1 MKRQPGQKY
10 PGVKVGK
17 TLKGTISKEGVD
29 PNPLKC
35 CICGESVAENACE
48 GNKAIGWLS
57 GNNPQP
63 LGEDGDRACDSC
75 NSLVVLPARF
85 IDFLGNRGGVTNLLH
100 PSHKHRR

>member
-1 MKRQPGQKY
+1 MKKY
-10 PGVKVGK
+10 PGVKVGP
-17 TLKGTISKEGVD
+17 TLTGTISKDGVD

-35 CICGESVAENACE
+35 CICGESVAEKACE